1 MPANSYRRLQEGLRN
16 AEIHPIGCRSRPCAT
31 DFAFAADDDDDK
43 VPAAEVTKVEDT
55 LSTLGCNGL

>member
-1 MPANSYRRLQEGLRN
+1 MLKSIRLAVALGL
-16 AEIHPIGCRSRPCAT
+16 CAT
-31 DFAFAADDDDDK
+31 DFAFAADDDK

>member
-1 MPANSYRRLQEGLRN
+1 MLKSIRLAVALGL
-16 AEIHPIGCRSRPCAT
+16 CAT

-55 LSTLGCNGL
+55 LSTLGCNGLSNPSRRRSRGI

>member
-1 MPANSYRRLQEGLRN
+1 MLKSIRLAVALGL
-16 AEIHPIGCRSRPCAT
+16 CAT